1 MDFYW
6 WWWWEGTWG
15 IMEEVLGTG
24 APSWGAATAGRGSP
38 PGVQEKVFFNEFFAS
53 LNVSEIQ
60 VL

>member
-1 MDFYW
+1 
-6 WWWWEGTWG
+6 
-15 IMEEVLGTG
+15 MEEVLGTG